1 MGFRKLMDF
10 FPSVFSQ
17 NDLFWLDNL
26 MPASNKKKKEKKN
39 GLSKVGTSEVC
50 ENSDIRQFYLTEKM
64 FTFSWSGHNPGLLLS
79 QSCFY
84 RGGPVCSNSE
94 RPQKRNTLQPCHASC
109 KDNRGLCATAVLPRA
124 RPLRAAK

>member
-1 MGFRKLMDF
+1 MVGFRKLMDF

-50 ENSDIRQFYLTEKM
+50 DNYAKIFFVFVKTENNFRSWKALKM
-64 FTFSWSGHNPGLLLS
+64 ETFNKNFLL
-79 QSCFY
+79 
-84 RGGPVCSNSE
+84 
-94 RPQKRNTLQPCHASC
+94 
-109 KDNRGLCATAVLPRA
+109 
-124 RPLRAAK
+124 

>member
-1 MGFRKLMDF
+1 MVGFRKLMDF

-50 ENSDIRQFYLTEKM
+50 ENYAKIFFHLFKQKII
-64 FTFSWSGHNPGLLLS
+64 SGVGKP
-79 QSCFY
+79 
-84 RGGPVCSNSE
+84 
-94 RPQKRNTLQPCHASC
+94 
-109 KDNRGLCATAVLPRA
+109 
-124 RPLRAAK
+124 

>member
-1 MGFRKLMDF
+1 MDF

-50 ENSDIRQFYLTEKM
+50 ENSDIRQFYLTEKI
-64 FTFSWSGHNPGLLLS
+64 FRSWKALKMEMCNKTSTKKNFDLNKYL
-79 QSCFY
+79 
-84 RGGPVCSNSE
+84 NI
-94 RPQKRNTLQPCHASC
+94 
-109 KDNRGLCATAVLPRA
+109 
-124 RPLRAAK
+124 

>member
-50 ENSDIRQFYLTEKM
+50 KNLAQTTFNTGNNFRSWKALKM
-64 FTFSWSGHNPGLLLS
+64 EMFNKNFLS
-79 QSCFY
+79 
-84 RGGPVCSNSE
+84 
-94 RPQKRNTLQPCHASC
+94 
-109 KDNRGLCATAVLPRA
+109 
-124 RPLRAAK
+124 